1 MGYQSSKKVIF
12 AALLGNTLIAVSK
25 FVASFFTGSAAML
38 SEAVHSV
45 VDTGNQG
52 LLLYGLKRSQK
63 PADDQHPFGYGMEL
77 YFWTFVVAI
86 LIFGLGA
93 GISFYE
99 GFARLQHPEPVTNP
113 IVNYIVLLIAFG
125 FEMGAWWIAVKEF
138 AIEKGTK
145 GLLEAVRS
153 SKNPTVFTVL
163 FEDTA
168 AMLGLLVAFL
178 GILLGDIYHNPIFDG
193 VASLL
198 IGIILS
204 LTAGLLAYECKGLLI
219 GESAAGTI
227 VNEIGR
233 VINAQEGVLSVNEL
247 LTMHMGPQDV
257 LLNLS
262 IDFTDDLTSD
272 EVEAIISELE
282 CEIKE
287 KFPEV
292 KRVFIEAQSRAGH
305 NYDKGSSEIV
315 T

>member
-1 MGYQSSKKVIF
+1 MGYQSSKKVIY
-12 AALLGNTLIAVSK
+12 AALFGNTLIAVSK

-93 GISFYE
+93 GIAFYE
-99 GFARLQHPEPVTNP
+99 GFSRLYNPKPVTNP
-113 IVNYIVLLIAFG
+113 IVNYIVLSVAFC

-138 AIEKGTK
+138 ATEKGTK

-153 SKNPTVFTVL
+153 SKNPTIFTVL

-168 AMLGLLVAFL
+168 AMIGLLVAFL
-178 GILLGDIYHNPIFDG
+178 GILLCDIYHNPIFDG
-193 VASLL
+193 IASLL
-198 IGIILS
+198 IGVILS
-204 LTAGLLAYECKGLLI
+204 LTAGLLAYESKGLLI

-247 LTMHMGPQDV
+247 LTMHMGPQDA

-287 KFPEV
+287 RFSEV
-292 KRVFIEAQSRAGH
+292 KRVFIDAQSWAGH
-305 NYDKGSSEIV
+305 NFDKGSSEIV

>member
-1 MGYQSSKKVIF
+1 MGYQSSKKVIY

-86 LIFGLGA
+86 LLFGLGA

-99 GFARLQHPEPVTNP
+99 GFSRLHNPEPVTNP

-138 AIEKGTK
+138 ATEKGTK

-153 SKNPTVFTVL
+153 SKNPTIFTVL

-193 VASLL
+193 IASLL
-198 IGIILS
+198 IGVILS
-204 LTAGLLAYECKGLLI
+204 LTAGLLAYESKGLLI

-287 KFPEV
+287 RFPEV
-292 KRVFIEAQSRAGH
+292 KKVFIEAQSRAGH
-305 NYDKGSSEIV
+305 NFDKGSSDINA
-315 T
+315 

>member
-1 MGYQSSKKVIF
+1 MGYQSSKKVIY

-99 GFARLQHPEPVTNP
+99 GFSRLYNPEPVTNP

-138 AIEKGTK
+138 ATEKGKK

-153 SKNPTVFTVL
+153 SKNPTIFTVL

-193 VASLL
+193 IASLL
-198 IGIILS
+198 HRRNS
-204 LTAGLLAYECKGLLI
+204 V
-219 GESAAGTI
+219 
-227 VNEIGR
+227 VNSR
-233 VINAQEGVLSVNEL
+233 
-247 LTMHMGPQDV
+247 
-257 LLNLS
+257 
-262 IDFTDDLTSD
+262 TSC
-272 EVEAIISELE
+272 L
-282 CEIKE
+282 
-287 KFPEV
+287 
-292 KRVFIEAQSRAGH
+292 
-305 NYDKGSSEIV
+305 
-315 T
+315 

>member
-1 MGYQSSKKVIF
+1 MGYQSSKKVIY

-99 GFARLQHPEPVTNP
+99 GFSRLYNPEPVTNP
-113 IVNYIVLLIAFG
+113 IVNYIVLWMAFG

-138 AIEKGTK
+138 ATEKGTK

-153 SKNPTVFTVL
+153 SKNPTIFTVL

-168 AMLGLLVAFL
+168 AMLGL
-178 GILLGDIYHNPIFDG
+178 
-193 VASLL
+193 
-198 IGIILS
+198 
-204 LTAGLLAYECKGLLI
+204 
-219 GESAAGTI
+219 
-227 VNEIGR
+227 
-233 VINAQEGVLSVNEL
+233 
-247 LTMHMGPQDV
+247 
-257 LLNLS
+257 
-262 IDFTDDLTSD
+262 
-272 EVEAIISELE
+272 
-282 CEIKE
+282 
-287 KFPEV
+287 
-292 KRVFIEAQSRAGH
+292 
-305 NYDKGSSEIV
+305 
-315 T
+315 